1 MRQHWY
7 DLDGILRIRSEVAL
21 RELSFFK
28 TKTTGKPDLVIR
40 SGRVSGLPRLHSTT
54 YRGDSAIEHRE
65 QLGALGAD
73 FRIKL
78 GKPIEV
84 VANPLLAMSPHV
96 LYTNVVEALL
106 RYLFVSRGY
115 VLLHCATVVSGGEAL
130 ILSAQTDTGKTT
142 TVLRLVKR
150 HAVEFLADDMT
161 IIHPSGIARRY
172 PKPMT
177 MSFHTFQ
184 AFDWEL
190 SRLAHAKLAV
200 QSRVHSKSGRTV
212 GHGLA
217 RMPVPIMSINA
228 VTQAVVPPP
237 KYHISDLMPV
247 VIAEQAPIRRVV
259 FMERGEE
266 MEAPVELGPA
276 VDMLLRNTDDA
287 YTFPPYSRIAPFI
300 EIDGADHEELL
311 RREREMLEQAFTG
324 VDIRLLRVED
334 RSWADRLPEVMA
346 SPVAIR

>member
-1 MRQHWY
+1 MKQHRY
-7 DLDGILRIRSEVAL
+7 DIDGLLRIQSSVRL
-21 RELSFFK
+21 RELSFFE
-28 TKTTGKPDLVIR
+28 TTAAVEPDLVIR
-40 SGRVSGLPRLHSTT
+40 SGRVSGRPRLHATT
-54 YRGDSAIEHRE
+54 YRATSSIEHRE

-73 FRIKL
+73 FRIVL
-78 GKPIEV
+78 GRPIEV
-84 VANPLLAMSPHV
+84 IANPLLAASPHV

-106 RYLFVSRGY
+106 RYLFVSKGY

-150 HAVEFLADDMT
+150 HGVEFLADDMT
-161 IIHPSGIARRY
+161 IILPAGFARRY

-190 SRLAHAKLAV
+190 SRRAHAKLSI

-247 VIAEQAPIRRVV
+247 TIAEQAPIRRVV
-259 FMERGEE
+259 FMERGEA
-266 MEAPVELGPA
+266 MEAPVELPA
-276 VDMLLRNTDDA
+276 AIDMLLRNTDDA

-311 RREREMLEQAFTG
+311 RRERELLEAAFKG

-346 SPVAIR
+346 SPVPFR